1 MLTLN
6 IGPLAL
12 AMQHVLIIGSLLL
25 ATLIGWRVGR
35 RRGVNPEKQLFGL
48 LVAGLL
54 AARLAFVTV
63 YFQHYSEQPWGI
75 VDIRDGGFI
84 AWAGVL
90 AALLLGA
97 WKLYKSPPLRK
108 PLGTAMMVGL
118 FAWGAGNLALHW
130 KERESQLPDLPLV
143 ELAGKPVNLQAY
155 RGKPLVIN
163 LWATWCPP
171 CRREMPVLL
180 KAQAEHPE
188 VTFLF
193 VNQGETTDEIQRFMQ
208 SQGLAL
214 SNVLLDR
221 NNELGKLAGS
231 MALPTTLYFDS
242 EGQQVGNHLGELSQA
257 SLARALKSLLNRE
270 VPGQ

>member
-25 ATLIGWRVGR
+25 ATLVGWRVGR
-35 RRGVNPEKQLFGL
+35 RQGLNPEKQLFGL
-48 LVAGLL
+48 LMVALL
-54 AARLAFVTV
+54 AARLAFVAV
-63 YFQHYSEQPWGI
+63 YFQHYREQPWGI

-90 AALLLGA
+90 AAVLLGA
-97 WKLYKSPPLRK
+97 WQLYKNPPLRK

-118 FAWGAGNLALHW
+118 LTWGAGNLVLQW
-130 KERESQLPDLPLV
+130 QERESRLPDLALV

-171 CRREMPVLL
+171 CRREMPVLM
-180 KAQAEHPE
+180 KAQAEHPQ

-193 VNQGETTDEIQRFMQ
+193 VNQGESPQEIQRFIQ
-208 SQGLAL
+208 SQGLAIN
-214 SNVLLDR
+214 NVLLDR
-221 NNELGKLAGS
+221 HNELGKLAGS

-242 EGQQVGNHLGELSQA
+242 EGRQVGNHLGELSQA
-257 SLARALKSLLNRE
+257 SLARALQNFQDR
-270 VPGQ
+270 

>member
-25 ATLIGWRVGR
+25 ASLTGWRVGR
-35 RRGVNPEKQLFGL
+35 RQGLNPEKQLFGL
-48 LVAGLL
+48 LITALL
-54 AARLAFVTV
+54 AARVAFVAV
-63 YFQHYSEQPWGI
+63 YFQHYRDQLWGI

-84 AWAGVL
+84 AEAGLL
-90 AALLLGA
+90 AALLMGA
-97 WKLYKSPPLRK
+97 WKLYKNPPLRK
-108 PLGTAMMVGL
+108 PLGIAMMVGL
-118 FAWGAGNLALHW
+118 FAWGAGNLVLHW
-130 KERESQLPDLPLV
+130 QERESRLPDLALV
-143 ELAGKPVNLQAY
+143 ELDGKPVNLQAY

-171 CRREMPVLL
+171 CRREMPALM
-180 KAQAEHPE
+180 KAQAEHPQ

-208 SQGLAL
+208 SQGLEL

-221 NNELGKLAGS
+221 HNQLGKLAGS

-242 EGQQVGNHLGELSQA
+242 EGRQVGNHLGELSQA
-257 SLARALKSLLNRE
+257 SLARALKSLQNSE
-270 VPGQ
+270 ESGQ

>member
-25 ATLIGWRVGR
+25 ATLVGWRVGR
-35 RRGVNPEKQLFGL
+35 RQAVNPEKQLFGL
-48 LVAGLL
+48 LITALL
-54 AARLAFVTV
+54 IARLAFVAM
-63 YFQHYSEQPWGI
+63 YLQHYREQPWGI
-75 VDIRDGGFI
+75 FDIRDGGFI
-84 AWAGVL
+84 AWVGVL
-90 AALLLGA
+90 AALLLGI
-97 WKLYKSPPLRK
+97 WKLYKTPPLRK

-118 FAWGAGNLALHW
+118 LGWGAGNLILHW
-130 KERESQLPDLPLV
+130 HERESRLPDLALV
-143 ELAGKPVNLQAY
+143 ELAGKPLNLQAY
-155 RGKPLVIN
+155 RGQPLVIN

-171 CRREMPVLL
+171 CRREMPVLM
-180 KAQAEHPE
+180 KAQAEHPQ

-193 VNQGETTDEIQRFMQ
+193 VNQGETAQEIQRFLQ

-221 NNELGKLAGS
+221 HNELGKLAGS

-242 EGQQVGNHLGELSQA
+242 EGRQVGNHLGELSQA
-257 SLARALKSLLNRE
+257 SLTRALQNLQGRQQST
-270 VPGQ
+270 P